1 MAKRGLN
8 KENII
13 DAAEELVVEKGY
25 DNFSLREVATRLG
38 VKPASLYNHVKGLEE
53 INVGVALRAADKLKR
68 EIEEAVKDKEPDEA
82 LAESMRAYRRFAMQ
96 NPELYKAFVRIP
108 LLNDKEVTHIGFRSF
123 SPIREVIDSY
133 GLTKRENIH
142 YARELRAVMHGFIEL
157 TNNGFMQKKEVSQ
170 DESYEEIIAD
180 RVSVLKYKSRK
191 AKESAL

>member
-1 MAKRGLN
+1 MAKRGLS

-25 DNFSLREVATRLG
+25 ENFSLREVAARLE
-38 VKPASLYNHVKGLEE
+38 VKPASLYNHVKGLDE

-68 EIEEAVKDKEPDEA
+68 EIEEAVTGKEPDEA

-108 LLNDKEVTHIGFRSF
+108 LLNDEEVTHIGFRSF
-123 SPIREVIDSY
+123 SPIRKVIDSY

-142 YARELRAVMHGFIEL
+142 FSRQLRAVMHGFIEL
-157 TNNGFMQKKEVSQ
+157 TNNGFMQKKDVPQ

-180 RVSVLKYKSRK
+180 RVSALKDKSKK
-191 AKESAL
+191 AKESTL